1 MRSVNG
7 QYEEIGIKWP
17 FPWPEMSIPW
27 PQISLW
33 PSYLLNSISEK
44 YISKFIYFF
53 RILWTV
59 YSYIQYVHVLLSI
72 EILIKNSCN
81 WLSSWSK
88 YMNNQFRLVVYSV
101 SVAFPYMEFFECISL
116 HGKKNISFFLT
127 GDLQI
132 TFLRNKSSWP
142 KMTGNYWAIKLCAR
156 PLMHRSGIWFIKKE
170 KRSRVKKDRVA
181 RPDRSEWP
189 GQMLTLQP
197 KQLLLQG
204 LHCLL
209 EFILF

>member
-1 MRSVNG
+1 MTLPMTRDVHPMTPNLPLTLIFTQQHIRKNIYQSSFTFSEFCE
-7 QYEEIGIKWP
+7 QYTVIY
-17 FPWPEMSIPW
+17 SI
-27 PQISLW
+27 
-33 PSYLLNSISEK
+33 
-44 YISKFIYFF
+44 
-53 RILWTV
+53 
-59 YSYIQYVHVLLSI
+59 HVLLSI

-88 YMNNQFRLVVYSV
+88 YMNNQFRLVFYSV

>member
-1 MRSVNG
+1 MTRDVHPMTPNLPLTLIFTQQHIRKNIYQSSFTFSEFCE
-7 QYEEIGIKWP
+7 QYTVIY
-17 FPWPEMSIPW
+17 SI
-27 PQISLW
+27 
-33 PSYLLNSISEK
+33 
-44 YISKFIYFF
+44 
-53 RILWTV
+53 
-59 YSYIQYVHVLLSI
+59 HVLLSI
-72 EILIKNSCN
+72 EILIKNSIDSHPGKITWATN
-81 WLSSWSK
+81 SGLLFIQFQWHFRIWSFLSA
-88 YMNNQFRLVVYSV
+88 FRC
-101 SVAFPYMEFFECISL
+101 ME
-116 HGKKNISFFLT
+116 KNISFFLT

>member
-1 MRSVNG
+1 MQLTLILVKIHEQPIQACCLFSFSGISVYG
-7 QYEEIGIKWP
+7 VFW
-17 FPWPEMSIPW
+17 
-27 PQISLW
+27 
-33 PSYLLNSISEK
+33 
-44 YISKFIYFF
+44 
-53 RILWTV
+53 
-59 YSYIQYVHVLLSI
+59 VHFAA
-72 EILIKNSCN
+72 
-81 WLSSWSK
+81 W
-88 YMNNQFRLVVYSV
+88 
-101 SVAFPYMEFFECISL
+101 
-116 HGKKNISFFLT
+116 KKNISFFLT

>member
-1 MRSVNG
+1 MRTVNG

-17 FPWPEMSIPW
+17 FPWPEMSTLR

-44 YISKFIYFF
+44 IKVHFLFQNFAYSIQLY
-53 RILWTV
+53 TV
-59 YSYIQYVHVLLSI
+59 YMFLSI

>member
-44 YISKFIYFF
+44 NIYQSSFTF
-53 RILWTV
+53 SEFCEQYTV
-59 YSYIQYVHVLLSI
+59 IYSIHVLLSI
-72 EILIKNSCN
+72 EILIKNSIDSHPGKITWATN
-81 WLSSWSK
+81 SGLLFIQFQWH
-88 YMNNQFRLVVYSV
+88 FRLWSFL
-101 SVAFPYMEFFECISL
+101 SAFRCME
-116 HGKKNISFFLT
+116 KNISFFLT

-132 TFLRNKSSWP
+132 TFLRNKSNWP

-156 PLMHRSGIWFIKKE
+156 PLMHRGGVWFIKK
-170 KRSRVKKDRVA
+170 KKEVV
-181 RPDRSEWP
+181 
-189 GQMLTLQP
+189 
-197 KQLLLQG
+197 
-204 LHCLL
+204 
-209 EFILF
+209 